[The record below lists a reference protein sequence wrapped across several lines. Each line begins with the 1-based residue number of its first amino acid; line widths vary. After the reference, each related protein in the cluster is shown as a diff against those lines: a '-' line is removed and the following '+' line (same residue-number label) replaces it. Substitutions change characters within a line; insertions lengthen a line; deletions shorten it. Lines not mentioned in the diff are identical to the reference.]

1 MIGWQV
7 GHFKSWEEKEE
18 EEEETK
24 AIIIRL
30 DGRVRDKN
38 KTLSV
43 NMW

>member
-7 GHFKSWEEKEE
+7 GHFKSWEEKE